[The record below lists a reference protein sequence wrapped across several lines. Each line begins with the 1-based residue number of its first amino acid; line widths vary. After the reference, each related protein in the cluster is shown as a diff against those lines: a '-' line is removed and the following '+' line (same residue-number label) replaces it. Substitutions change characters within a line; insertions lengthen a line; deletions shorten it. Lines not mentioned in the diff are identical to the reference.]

1 MNGLLRETLAAR
13 RFTLTRLSTFTIA
26 ALVLASVGLY
36 GLVSFAVDQR
46 TNEIGIRMALGA
58 RAGAVLAMV
67 MRQGMMVAA
76 AGVAGGLV
84 ASAALTSYLTTMLFG
99 VSAADPATYAGL
111 ATVMAIVSALACY
124 VPARRAS
131 IRSRRSAQSDSIRQP
146 LTTESSGSGAFSTG
160 SRNAATCRRNS
171 S

>member
-1 MNGLLRETLAAR
+1 
-13 RFTLTRLSTFTIA
+13 
-26 ALVLASVGLY
+26 
-36 GLVSFAVDQR
+36 
-46 TNEIGIRMALGA
+46 MALGA

-84 ASAALTSYLTTMLFG
+84 ASAALTSHLTTMLFG

-124 VPARRAS
+124 VPARRAARVDPLAA
-131 IRSRRSAQSDSIRQP
+131 IRG
-146 LTTESSGSGAFSTG
+146 E
-160 SRNAATCRRNS
+160 
-171 S
+171 